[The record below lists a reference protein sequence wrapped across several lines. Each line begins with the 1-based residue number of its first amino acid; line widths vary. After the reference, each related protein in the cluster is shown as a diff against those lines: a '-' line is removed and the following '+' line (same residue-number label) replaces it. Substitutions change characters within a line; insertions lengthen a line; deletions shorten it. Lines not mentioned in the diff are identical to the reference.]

1 MPMRTREVAVVARG
15 EGADPRQALALALA
29 LPLGGCDVVL
39 VLEGEAR
46 GMATRAETTGGK
58 RPDEMA
64 EQMEA
69 LLADDSV
76 EIVVRSDP
84 HQDRA
89 LVTHLRPEVRALGA
103 DAIEA
108 RCRQADHWL
117 VM

>member
-1 MPMRTREVAVVARG
+1 MRTREVAVVVRG
-15 EGADPRQALALALA
+15 EGADLRQALALALA

-46 GMATRAETTGGK
+46 EMATQAETTAGP
-58 RPDEMA
+58 RSDEMA

-69 LLADDSV
+69 LLTDDSV

-84 HQDRA
+84 HEDRA
-89 LVTHLRPEVRALGA
+89 LVTRLRPQVHALGA
-103 DAIEA
+103 NAIEA
-108 RCRQADHWL
+108 RCRQVDHWL